1 MHLMKLVQGLAQSK
15 HWIHSNCDDDNGDGH
30 KDSDE
35 GEEIGGGQLG
45 EAVKSFAQGLT

>member
-1 MHLMKLVQGLAQSK
+1 MHLMKLVRGLAQSK
-15 HWIHSNCDDDNGDGH
+15 HLIHSSCDDDNGDGH

-35 GEEIGGGQLG
+35 GEGIGGGQLG